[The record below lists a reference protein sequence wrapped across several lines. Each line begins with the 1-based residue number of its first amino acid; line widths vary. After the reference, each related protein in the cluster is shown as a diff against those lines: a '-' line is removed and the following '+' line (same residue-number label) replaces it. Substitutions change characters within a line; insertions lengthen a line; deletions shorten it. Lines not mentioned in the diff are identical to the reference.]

1 MNTEKKL
8 EIMQNTYAA
17 SVAETVNTY
26 NKLKVLDYVVDA
38 RKQRQPQ
45 SAPLINAQLGIKTA
59 EDVFTH
65 MTEVFGCAN
74 WTIEKTTDGLIA
86 TASSCKLCGF
96 AKKMGGANPCNGW
109 CLDPMKAMVGAIN
122 KNIDDGHFIVQ
133 STLFDGPSCKV
144 VIKNN
149 T

>member
-17 SVAETVNTY
+17 SVAEIVNTY
-26 NKLKVLDYVVDA
+26 NKLKVLDYVVNA

-74 WTIEKTTDGLIA
+74 WTVEKTTDGLIA
-86 TASSCKLCGF
+86 TASLCKLCGF

-109 CLDPMKAMVGAIN
+109 CLDPMKAMAAAIDH
-122 KNIDDGHFIVQ
+122 KICEDDFIVE
-133 STLFDGPSCKV
+133 STLFDGPCCKV
-144 VIKNN
+144 IIKIN